1 MTPNEM
7 DRIAAATNALRPDWP
22 ILSIRTLLAKKL
34 RDRPRRDVAIALTW
48 VACDSESKTPARV
61 LEAGPWWTAGNA
73 DASAT
78 THLPPKPH
86 EACRICGR
94 HVGRCLCD
102 EPSTR
107 PPDRSPIAAD
117 HIRTLRAIV
126 RAATTEEPR

>member
-61 LEAGPWWTAGNA
+61 LEAGPWWQATTEG
-73 DASAT
+73 ST

-86 EACRICGR
+86 EACRVCGR
-94 HVGRCLCD
+94 HVEHCLCD
-102 EPSTR
+102 QPVTR
-107 PPDRSPIAAD
+107 PPERSPIAAE
-117 HIRTLRAIV
+117 HVRTLRAIV
-126 RAATTEEPR
+126 RAATTTEETR